1 MLKKLLIV
9 APILALSSSKVHA
22 QIVLGKNEIGVNV
35 GAFIYQGDLS
45 PKAIGSVKTAKPML
59 GLYYN
64 RILDPF
70 WSIRGNLAI
79 GKLYGNDSLFSA
91 PAYKQYRNFNFKTN
105 VVELSAL
112 ATFNIFGNNLEHS
125 YVKLSPYVFGG
136 IGLAFVNVKRDYSRT
151 DLSYFHTDTKLVDG
165 LAVDAVQPMPK
176 VLPIIPLGIGLKY
189 AVLPRLSLVL
199 EGMYR
204 YSFSDYVDGFK
215 YAANPKLKD
224 SYYSVSLGVSFNFG
238 KDKMGCPSY

>member
-9 APILALSSSKVHA
+9 TPLLALGNGLVQA
-22 QIVLGKNEIGVNV
+22 QIVLGKNEIGVNI
-35 GAFIYQGDLS
+35 GAFVYQGDLS

-59 GLYYN
+59 GLYYT

-70 WSIRGNLAI
+70 WSVRANLAI
-79 GKLYGNDSLFSA
+79 GKLHGDDSRFSS
-91 PAYKQYRNFNFKTN
+91 PAYMQYRNFNFKTN

-112 ATFNIFGNNLEHS
+112 ASFNIFGNNLDHS

-136 IGLAFVNVKRDYSRT
+136 AGLAFVSVKRDWSRT
-151 DLSYFHTDTKLVDG
+151 NFSYFHTDAKLLDG
-165 LAVDAVQPMPK
+165 IAVDTVQSMPK
-176 VLPIIPLGIGLKY
+176 ALPVIPLGIGLKY

-199 EGMYR
+199 EGTYR
-204 YSFSDYVDGFK
+204 YSFSDYIDGFK

-224 SYYSVSLGVSFNFG
+224 SYYSVSVGVSFNFG
-238 KDKMGCPSY
+238 KDKMACPRY